1 MHPTCLRGHGE
12 SMGVWSVH
20 QVSRISMALHPR
32 SLLQLTLFGFGLV
45 ALPPI
50 GGLVYTAV
58 HLQRLST
65 QSQEAVFRAVTATRA
80 SSALV
85 EEVTDMERMVRQ
97 YQVVGELPLLDLYR
111 RTQED
116 FSRTTLELAALPL
129 DDVQR
134 QRLRHLTDLANQARS
149 HLSGTRPAPEAIP
162 LAVRNLTELSTLSRS
177 VLTDSKSL
185 IEREI
190 AVMEKTADDTKYFLY
205 WQAVALGPAAL
216 VLAGLFVVLIN
227 HPIRQV
233 DNALRRL
240 GDGEFATPVA
250 VRGPRDLRELGER
263 LDWLRRRLLELEE
276 EKSKFLHQVSHE
288 LKTPLTAL
296 REGTDLLA
304 EGVVGELSPDQAE
317 IVTILKGN
325 AATLQRLIENL
336 LNFSLARSEHGT
348 LLATPV
354 FFDALVREVT
364 ADHRPAMIA
373 KGLTVRIA
381 LARLTLRGDAKK
393 LRVVVD
399 NVLSNAVKFSPEE
412 GVIVLRLEQH
422 GETAVLEVEDAGTGI
437 VEEERTRVFEA
448 FYQGRHAG
456 GGHLKGTGIGL
467 SIAREYVYAHGGDID
482 AIPPRD
488 LCGACL
494 RVTLP
499 LGNGKI
505 VS

>member
-1 MHPTCLRGHGE
+1 
-12 SMGVWSVH
+12 
-20 QVSRISMALHPR
+20 MALHPR
-32 SLLQLTLFGFGLV
+32 SLFQLTLFGFGLV

-58 HLQRLST
+58 HLQRLSA

-85 EEVTDMERMVRQ
+85 EEVTDMERVVRQ

-111 RTQED
+111 RTHAD
-116 FSRTTLELAALPL
+116 FSRTTVELAALPL
-129 DDVQR
+129 DHVQR
-134 QRLRHLTDLANQARS
+134 QRLHHLTDLADEIRS
-149 HLSGTRPAPEAIP
+149 HLAATRPPAEAIP
-162 LAVRNLTELSTLSRS
+162 IAVRNLTELSTLSRA
-177 VLTDSKSL
+177 VLTDSKAL
-185 IEREI
+185 IEHEV
-190 AVMEKTADDTKYFLY
+190 AVMESTAAHTQYFLY

-233 DNALRRL
+233 DTALRRL
-240 GDGEFATPVA
+240 GDGEFATPVT
-250 VRGPRDLRELGER
+250 VSGPRDLRELGER
-263 LDWLRRRLLELEE
+263 LDWLRRRLVELEE
-276 EKSKFLHQVSHE
+276 EKTKFLHQVSHE

-296 REGTDLLA
+296 REGTELLA
-304 EGVVGELSPDQAE
+304 EEVVGALSPDQAE
-317 IVTILKGN
+317 IVTILRGN
-325 AATLQRLIENL
+325 TATLQRLIEDL

-373 KGLTVRIA
+373 KGLTVRMA
-381 LARLTLRGDAKK
+381 FDRVTLRGDAKK

-399 NVLSNAVKFSPEE
+399 NLLSNAVKFSPQDSLLL
-412 GVIVLRLEQH
+412 LRLEQH
-422 GETAVLEVEDAGTGI
+422 GETAVLEVEDAGPGI
-437 VEEERTRVFEA
+437 AEEERTRVFEA
-448 FYQGRHAG
+448 FYQGRYAG

-467 SIAREYVYAHGGDID
+467 SIAREYILAHAGHIE
-482 AIPPRD
+482 AVPPRD

-499 LGNGKI
+499 LSNGR
-505 VS
+505 SML

>member
-1 MHPTCLRGHGE
+1 MDIKKLIAMLVAAVPFDG
-12 SMGVWSVH
+12 
-20 QVSRISMALHPR
+20 SRIMALHPR

-58 HLQRLST
+58 HLQRLSA

-85 EEVTDMERMVRQ
+85 EEATDMERVVRQ

-111 RTQED
+111 RTHDD
-116 FSRTTLELAALPL
+116 FSRTTAELAALPL

-134 QRLRHLTDLANQARS
+134 QRLTNLTALANQIRTGLAD
-149 HLSGTRPAPEAIP
+149 TRPPAEAIP
-162 LAVRNLTELSTLSRS
+162 VAVRSLRELSGLSRA

-185 IEREI
+185 IGREV
-190 AVMEKTADDTKYFLY
+190 AVMEKTAADNQYFLY

-216 VLAGLFVVLIN
+216 LLAGLFVVLIN

-233 DNALRRL
+233 EIALRRL

-263 LDWLRRRLLELEE
+263 LDWLRRRLVELEE
-276 EKSKFLHQVSHE
+276 EKTKFLHQVSHE

-304 EGVVGELSPDQAE
+304 EGVVGELTPDQAE

-325 AATLQRLIENL
+325 AATLQRLIEDL
-336 LNFSLARSEHGT
+336 LNFSLARSQHGT

-364 ADHRPAMIA
+364 TDHRPAMIA
-373 KGLTVRIA
+373 KGITVRME
-381 LARLTLRGDAKK
+381 LARVTLRGDAKK

-399 NVLSNAVKFSPEE
+399 NLLSNAVKFSPED
-412 GVIVLRLEQH
+412 GLLLLRLEHH
-422 GETAVLEVEDAGTGI
+422 GEIAVLEVEDSGAGI
-437 VEEERTRVFEA
+437 AEEERTKVFEA

-467 SIAREYVYAHGGDID
+467 SIAREYVLTHGGHID
-482 AIPPRD
+482 AIPPRV

-499 LGNGKI
+499 HG
-505 VS
+505 